1 MRGSLVFRVAAKE
14 SLRGW
19 WGTNRLRAAARGI
32 AIPLFVC
39 ARDSG
44 EAGLES
50 RLTVRRLPV
59 GER

>member
-1 MRGSLVFRVAAKE
+1 LRVALK
-14 SLRGW
+14 
-19 WGTNRLRAAARGI
+19 GI

-39 ARDSG
+39 ARDSA

-50 RLTVRRLPV
+50 HLTVRRLPV